1 MTAYNARNKSHAI
14 NAGHARSFFLIPQTK
29 AQLAQELVMNL
40 TISISRFFGQSFA
53 KTLALAAII
62 TGLQALAV
70 AAQPV
75 IAVGPDARHVPLVK
89 RITVNAF
96 SGNDIVSFAAYRR
109 NFTGG
114 VRVAVGDVNGDGAA
128 DIITGPGPG
137 MGSRVNVFDGVTGDR
152 IRSFLAFT
160 GFYRGGVFV
169 AAGDVN
175 GDGKADIIVGTDSGA
190 PPIVRIFDGAQGNL
204 IRSFFAYSPL
214 FTGGVRVAAGDVNGD
229 GLADI
234 ITGAGPGAGPL
245 VKVFESQS
253 LTLLHSLFAY
263 EVNFTGGVFVG
274 ALGPRRRVGGR

>member
-1 MTAYNARNKSHAI
+1 
-14 NAGHARSFFLIPQTK
+14 
-29 AQLAQELVMNL
+29 MNL
-40 TISISRFFGQSFA
+40 TISILRFFGQSFT

-62 TGLQALAV
+62 TGLQAASV

-75 IAVGPDARHVPLVK
+75 IAIGPDARHVPVVK
-89 RITVNAF
+89 RITVNAI
-96 SGNDIVSFAAYRR
+96 SGNDILSFAAYRR

-114 VRVAVGDVNGDGAA
+114 VRVAVGDVNGDGVA

-137 MGSRVNVFDGVTGDR
+137 TGTRINVFDGVTGDR
-152 IRSFLAFT
+152 LRSFLAFT

-190 PPIVRIFDGAQGNL
+190 PPIVRVFDGAQGNL

-234 ITGAGPGAGPL
+234 VTGAGPGGGPH
-245 VKVFESQS
+245 VKVFDSQS
-253 LTLLHSLFAY
+253 LSLLHSFFAY
-263 EVNFTGGVFVG
+263 EANFTGGVFVG
-274 ALGPRRRVGGR
+274 AIGLGRRIGGQ